1 MVRCFI
7 GSNYERYSLNL
18 TNILKKFV
26 CEENIVTVPD
36 FNDFISNYEAQDER
50 VILFADRYY
59 FGFHVENQL
68 FKIFSV
74 NPKTEIVIFDEM
86 EFEKQFAFRLYNTG
100 IRGLLDHVI
109 TGNDT
114 EKRMQK
120 VLGGQRVFPDNI
132 AAFIANGEH
141 LDKKDCYNAPT
152 VKEFQFLCLV
162 SYGFGYKQI
171 CGRFDISETMLGTY
185 IERIRNRLGAKTTTE
200 AVRIMLQTKGNSHL
214 EDDEYD
220 SFCGWDLQQGVL
232 VEYERAGEAAKRKSP
247 KRRTGAQCRH
257 LQERADGMYSKKRK
271 GQALHNDEYRRP

>member
-152 VKEFQFLCLV
+152 VKEF
-162 SYGFGYKQI
+162 
-171 CGRFDISETMLGTY
+171 
-185 IERIRNRLGAKTTTE
+185 
-200 AVRIMLQTKGNSHL
+200 
-214 EDDEYD
+214 
-220 SFCGWDLQQGVL
+220 
-232 VEYERAGEAAKRKSP
+232 
-247 KRRTGAQCRH
+247 
-257 LQERADGMYSKKRK
+257 
-271 GQALHNDEYRRP
+271 